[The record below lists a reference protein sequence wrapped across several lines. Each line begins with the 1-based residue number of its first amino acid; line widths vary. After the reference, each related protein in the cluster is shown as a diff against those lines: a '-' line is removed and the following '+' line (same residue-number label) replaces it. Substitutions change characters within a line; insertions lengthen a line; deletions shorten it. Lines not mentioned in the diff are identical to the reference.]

1 MIKHLV
7 HIVKV
12 TRSNEKIQ
20 FQIKLPRNAKRI
32 VGLKITANPLIKLI
46 PKIAPNYQVEAGWI
60 WLRIPEK
67 RDVFYAESVR
77 RPLPL
82 HSQTILNHT
91 PIGDFDQGS
100 YWTHGTKEEFYS
112 VDASLSTNVVE
123 GFYIDRI
130 HTEGETKEYVEQMA
144 QKMAV
149 ESQPKQQRPKEEKQV
164 PVPKIPP
171 LPEQPKVPPHPPKP
185 SPGDRIGYE
194 VRIYLK
200 LEI

>member
-1 MIKHLV
+1 MIKYQV

-20 FQIKLPRNAKRI
+20 FQIRLPRNAKRI
-32 VGLKITANPLIKLI
+32 VALKVTAQPLIKLVH
-46 PKIAPNYQVEAGWI
+46 KIAPDYAVEAGWL

-67 RDVFYAESVR
+67 RDVFFADTVK

-82 HSQTILNHT
+82 HSKTVFNHKT
-91 PIGDFDQGS
+91 IGDFDGGS
-100 YWTHGTKEEFYS
+100 YWTQGTKEEF
-112 VDASLSTNVVE
+112 LSIEADLTTNVLE

-130 HTEGETKEYVEQMA
+130 HTEQTMIDPHEKQEQQEKQRMVEQQEK
-144 QKMAV
+144 QKK
-149 ESQPKQQRPKEEKQV
+149 EQKEKRPKQEKDVPQRPE
-164 PVPKIPP
+164 PN
-171 LPEQPKVPPHPPKP
+171 KP

-200 LEI
+200 LEV